1 MLEVGIRKNKRKK
14 LGLGPVE
21 FEVLILN
28 LKGYLYNNCS
38 LDSSI
43 SITWESVRYVN
54 SQASF
59 PTTKIRVSEGEVQRS
74 LFLQAFQ
81 VIFIPVQI

>member
-59 PTTKIRVSEGEVQRS
+59 PTTKIRDSEGEVQRS